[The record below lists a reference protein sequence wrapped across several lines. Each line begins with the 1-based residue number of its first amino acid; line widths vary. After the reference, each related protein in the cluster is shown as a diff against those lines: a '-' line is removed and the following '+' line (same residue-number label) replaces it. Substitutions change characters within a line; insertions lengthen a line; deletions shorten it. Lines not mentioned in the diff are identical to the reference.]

1 VVTRKM
7 TGINMKS
14 LLYAAISLLVL
25 SQAVNA
31 GDKSAAE
38 ELLKCRLDAVF
49 AVLQNKDLEQEA
61 KKNEVVEIVT
71 SLFDFQ
77 LMAKLSLGKEY
88 WPGLTEAKKER
99 FTELFI
105 KRLRTSY
112 LDKLTVYTDE
122 NVTYEPAVQ
131 VKKKIHVPTYL
142 ISKQKKISML
152 YKLYQSESGWKIY
165 DVEIQGVSII
175 RSYRSQ
181 FNEILKNG
189 TMDDLLLKME
199 KSVEN

>member
-1 VVTRKM
+1 MSKV
-7 TGINMKS
+7 NMKS
-14 LLYAAISLLVL
+14 LLYAVISLLFL

-31 GDKSAAE
+31 DDKSGAE
-38 ELLKCRLDAVF
+38 ELLKCKLDAF
-49 AVLQNKDLEQEA
+49 FEVLQNKDLDQED
-61 KKNEVVEIVT
+61 KNNEVVEILT
-71 SLFDFQ
+71 ALFDFP
-77 LMAKLSLGKEY
+77 LMAKLSLGKKY

-112 LDKLTVYTDE
+112 LDNLTLYTDE

-131 VKKKIHVPTYL
+131 VKKKIHVLTYL

-152 YKLYQSESGWKIY
+152 YKLYQSESDWKIY

-181 FNEILKNG
+181 FSEILKNG
-189 TMDDLLLKME
+189 TFDDLMLKLKE
-199 KSVEN
+199 SVEN